1 MFCEAIMKTFRCAP
15 RVLAAIF
22 VFAVA
27 GCAGWP
33 RDQSGTVQRV
43 SKTRVL
49 AVGVSDE
56 SGDAP
61 HRALQA
67 REKVLVQR
75 LAKKLGA
82 RVEWRRGNVH
92 TLLEELEE
100 NKIALVAATL
110 PADSPF
116 AERVAMTKPY
126 QENGP
131 DKKSYALAVAPGE
144 NALLLLADKII
155 AQTKQEKSQ

>member
-1 MFCEAIMKTFRCAP
+1 MKTFRRAL
-15 RVLAAIF
+15 RVLAAIS
-22 VFAVA
+22 VFAIA
-27 GCAGWP
+27 GCADWP
-33 RDQSGTVQRV
+33 RDQSGTAQRV
-43 SKTRVL
+43 RDARVL
-49 AVGVSDE
+49 AVGVSDK

-75 LAKKLGA
+75 IAKKLGA
-82 RVEWRRGNVH
+82 RIEWRRGNVH

-100 NKIALVAATL
+100 RKIALVAATI

-116 AERVAMTKPY
+116 AERVGMTKPY
-126 QENGP
+126 EENGP

-144 NALLLLADKII
+144 NELLLLADREI
-155 AQTKQEKSQ
+155 AQQKRGAEKSR